1 MKSKLL
7 TALKTEYAKVGLSEQ
22 AFDGV
27 ASVLVKTI
35 TNEDEIDAVVKS
47 DETKSLV
54 KVFQSSA
61 DKIRQEKAKLMEEFE
76 TYKKE
81 HPETKKEP
89 DKNKEDDKSEEI
101 KKLLERVESL
111 ENENKAAAA
120 KIART
125 TKLASVREAMKKN
138 GSENEAILDLVI
150 EKAEFKDE
158 DSVEDIA
165 KALKAD
171 YDAKYTKFYGDGP
184 VPPSHAGKVPD
195 YTGKEDDDFVAKLRS
210 EGKLPQK
217 EN

>member
-7 TALKTEYAKVGLSEQ
+7 AALKTEYAKVGLSEQ
-22 AFDGV
+22 ALDGV

-35 TNEDEIDAVVKS
+35 TKEDEIDAVVKA
-47 DETKSLV
+47 DETKSLITAY
-54 KVFQSSA
+54 QSSA
-61 DKIRQEKAKLMEEFE
+61 DKLRGEKAKLKEEFE
-76 TYKKE
+76 AYKKE

-89 DKNKEDDKSEEI
+89 DNNDDESKETI

-111 ENENKAAAA
+111 ENENKAAAQ
-120 KIART
+120 KIARN
-125 TKLASVREAMKKN
+125 TKIASIREAMKKN
-138 GSENEAILDLVI
+138 GSENEAILDLVMD
-150 EKAEFKDE
+150 KADFKDE
-158 DSVEDIA
+158 DSVDDIA

-171 YDAKYTKFYGDGP
+171 YDAKYAKFYGDGP
-184 VPPSHAGKVPD
+184 VPPSHSGKVPD